1 MALIL
6 IRWFIY
12 KSKKWHY
19 FLFDFC
25 YFVNFLILVYFWS
38 PWKPTWFF
46 PSIFVLSH
54 GPLLFAIALWRNSIV
69 PHSLDKMTSLFIHI
83 SPPLTTWGVRW
94 YVLCYCLSRPFVFFF
109 RFSTPEQ
116 GLSLCSKP
124 TVPGP
129 GGCSHVGWVE
139 LMMAPI
145 GVYLVWLTLYVL
157 VVSNC

>member
-12 KSKKWHY
+12 KSKRWHY

-38 PWKPTWFF
+38 PWKPSWFF

-94 YVLCYCLSRPFVFFF
+94 YVFVIVFRNHLYFFQVLNSGARPV
-109 RFSTPEQ
+109 
-116 GLSLCSKP
+116 SLLKADCP
-124 TVPGP
+124 RPR
-129 GGCSHVGWVE
+129 WVQSCR
-139 LMMAPI
+139 M
-145 GVYLVWLTLYVL
+145 G
-157 VVSNC
+157 